1 MNPNPTATMHPELFL
16 LGCAG
21 QTALAQASPQRLG
34 FKAFNLLRMAQM
46 GLPVPP
52 AFVLGTQFCAN
63 AQTRSQAANP
73 ELWANAL
80 QALEA
85 ASAGLRFGHAARP
98 LLLSVRSGAPVSMPG
113 MMETLLNIGLNDA
126 TVQGLIRQT
135 GNPRLAWDAYRRLI
149 ASFAEVVAG
158 LPAHLF
164 EDELQRLCAGRDER
178 QLDFAELRSLTQRFL
193 QLYRQA
199 AGCDFPQSPQAQLQ
213 QAIAAVFASW
223 QSAKA
228 SSYRAA
234 HGVADAIG
242 TAVTV
247 QAMVFG
253 NAGARSG
260 AGVGFTRDPLSGAPG
275 LWVDFLFNAQG
286 EDVVSGRRS
295 AQGHEQLQQVLPQ
308 VWDELREACARLE
321 RQMGEMQDFEFTVQ
335 DGRLYLLQTR
345 DGKRSP
351 QAKAR
356 IALDLWRE
364 GVIDQATARQR
375 CAGLDAEALQISRV
389 IAADGQAVQA
399 LAQAQAANSGV
410 VTGRIVMDEAAALAA
425 QAAGQPAVLL
435 RRDAET
441 ADSAALA
448 LTLGLLTQN
457 GARTSHAAVVAR
469 QMGKVCLLACEG
481 MVLDEAAREVRFG
494 DVCLREGDWISL
506 DGNESCVYAGQV
518 QTEWCCPPGLLAELE
533 QLRLD
538 PAPAQS
544 KAEQVLAL

>member
-1 MNPNPTATMHPELFL
+1 MKAISTAALPSELFL

-21 QTALAQASPQRLG
+21 QTPLAQASPQGLG

-52 AFVLGTQFCAN
+52 AFVLGTKFCAD
-63 AQTRSQAANP
+63 AASQDQAASP
-73 ELWANAL
+73 ELWAPAL
-80 QALEA
+80 QALEL
-85 ASAGLRFGHAARP
+85 ASAALRFGHAARP

-113 MMETLLNIGLNDA
+113 MMETLLNIGLNDE

-149 ASFAEVVAG
+149 ASFAEVVVG
-158 LPAHLF
+158 LPAALF
-164 EDELQRLCAGRDER
+164 EDELKRLCAGRDER
-178 QLDFAELRSLTQRFL
+178 QLDFAELRGLTQRFL
-193 QLYRQA
+193 QLYNQV
-199 AGCDFPQSPQAQLQ
+199 AGKPFPQSPQLQLQ

-223 QSAKA
+223 QSDKA
-228 SSYRAA
+228 RSYRAA
-234 HGVADAIG
+234 HGIADAIG

-260 AGVGFTRDPLSGAPG
+260 AGVGFTRDPRSGEPG

-308 VWDELREACARLE
+308 VWEELQQACALLE
-321 RQMGEMQDFEFTVQ
+321 RQMAEMQDFEFTVQ

-351 QAKAR
+351 QAQAR
-356 IALDLWRE
+356 IALDLCHE

-375 CAGLDAEALQISRV
+375 CAGLDGEALRLSRV
-389 IAADGQAVQA
+389 LAADGQAAQA
-399 LAQAQAANSGV
+399 LARAQAASTGV
-410 VTGRIVMDEAAALAA
+410 VAGRIVLDEAGARAA

-469 QMGKVCLLACEG
+469 QMGKVCLVACEG
-481 MVLDEAAREVRFG
+481 MWLDEATREVHFG
-494 DVCLREGDWISL
+494 DRCLREGDWISR
-506 DGNESCVYAGQV
+506 DGNEACVYAGQV
-518 QTEWCCPPGLLAELE
+518 QTEWWSPPGLLAELE
-533 QLRLD
+533 QLRQDLP
-538 PAPAQS
+538 PAHTQ
-544 KAEQVLAL
+544 AEQLVGA